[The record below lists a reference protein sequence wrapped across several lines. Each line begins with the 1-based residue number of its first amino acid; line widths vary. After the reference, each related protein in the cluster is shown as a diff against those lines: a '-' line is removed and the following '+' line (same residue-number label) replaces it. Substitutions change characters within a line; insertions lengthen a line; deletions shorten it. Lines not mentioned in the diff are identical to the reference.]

1 SRGVREGSDCR
12 ALSRLASIQP
22 ARAAQRGCRNL
33 ARDILG
39 PAWPIRDHLQQHAA
53 VRSWHG
59 GATCA
64 RDRSTRVC
72 RQPSECRTGGV
83 RERRPPN
90 KRLKLAG
97 LSFLTESERSCA
109 PAHKRSGYVKNDR
122 PASLKRLL
130 GEIERG
136 H

>member
-97 LSFLTESERSCA
+97 LSFLTESERLCAGAHELSFNYKIGRASC
-109 PAHKRSGYVKNDR
+109 R
-122 PASLKRLL
+122 
-130 GEIERG
+130 ERVEYSVVG
-136 H
+136 